1 MSYESLI
8 EDIIDAQQDILG
20 AAAVEIARGV
30 RGLSVADDGTVEDVR
45 GDGTTVVDELASA
58 YVDELGAA
66 ATVTM
71 KTAAETYAD
80 ELDLP
85 RSLT

>member
-8 EDIIDAQQDILG
+8 EDVIDAQQNILG
-20 AAAVEIARGV
+20 AAAVEIAQGV
-30 RGLSVADDGTVEDVR
+30 RGLSVADDGTVEEVR
-45 GDGTTVVDELASA
+45 GDGVAVVDDLASA

-71 KTAAETYAD
+71 KTAAEAYAD
-80 ELDLP
+80 ELELP